1 MYRPP
6 NETAENHQHFLET
19 AETILQ
25 QLSTY
30 DRAEY
35 KLLSGDLNFGNCY
48 CKIPIL
54 NPKPLDASAPDLFSS
69 FGFQQLIDIPTRVT
83 ENTVSLISLIYVNK
97 PDDVICHGTLH
108 RIADH
113 DGVLVSFNTKSIKPK
128 PKTKTIYDYKNADIE
143 GLIKFIKDFD
153 FENVVFSQPINKQT
167 DIYSEILKQGFTQ
180 FVPVKTITIR
190 PSDAPWCNSY
200 TRLLLRKK
208 NRNYQIYKKYET
220 DYKNI
225 LNSNPQPELVTRY
238 LNKRN
243 KTLKKSRE
251 SANESSKA
259 NRRVKNAYSNTVN
272 AILNNPSITAKK
284 KFGILLKLM
293 KNNKF
298 SNTPPLVENDKVI
311 NDPYE
316 KSNIFNTFFA
326 SKSSV
331 PEHNDPAPT
340 LQQKKESL

>member
-1 MYRPP
+1 M
-6 NETAENHQHFLET
+6 
-19 AETILQ
+19 
-25 QLSTY
+25 
-30 DRAEY
+30 
-35 KLLSGDLNFGNCY
+35 
-48 CKIPIL
+48 
-54 NPKPLDASAPDLFSS
+54 
-69 FGFQQLIDIPTRVT
+69 
-83 ENTVSLISLIYVNK
+83 
-97 PDDVICHGTLH
+97 
-108 RIADH
+108 
-113 DGVLVSFNTKSIKPK
+113 
-128 PKTKTIYDYKNADIE
+128 
-143 GLIKFIKDFD
+143 
-153 FENVVFSQPINKQT
+153 
-167 DIYSEILKQGFTQ
+167 
-180 FVPVKTITIR
+180 PVKTITIR

-208 NRNYQIYKKYET
+208 NRNCQFYKKYET

-259 NRRVKNAYSNTVN
+259 NRRVKTAYRNTVN

-331 PEHNDPAPT
+331 PEHYDPAPT
-340 LQQKKESL
+340 LEQKEGVSLINSLNTSPFEIAKIIRNLKKSHFSHCGIPGKFLSFISTPLSFSMSRLFNNLFELGHFPDL